1 MIPTKYYINIDKIN
15 IKSINKSKTIKLLTE
30 AIEQRDAVKACS
42 FAGILCIV
50 NMNAFW
56 DYVLCNAGGISVLYH
71 IYNHYKKY
79 VAENEVQCY
88 DYNTQ
93 EFRNAQAEIIGLLCF
108 PILSDVS
115 ITDINVDNF
124 ISIMTEY
131 YTHKDLECKTKTLK
145 KQKVKM
151 VNRVIP
157 EIIELVMHINHIYLE
172 IQGIIKKC
180 Q

>member
-1 MIPTKYYINIDKIN
+1 M
-15 IKSINKSKTIKLLTE
+15 
-30 AIEQRDAVKACS
+30 
-42 FAGILCIV
+42 
-50 NMNAFW
+50 
-56 DYVLCNAGGISVLYH
+56 
-71 IYNHYKKY
+71 
-79 VAENEVQCY
+79 QCY

-157 EIIELVMHINHIYLE
+157 EIIELVMHINQVYLE